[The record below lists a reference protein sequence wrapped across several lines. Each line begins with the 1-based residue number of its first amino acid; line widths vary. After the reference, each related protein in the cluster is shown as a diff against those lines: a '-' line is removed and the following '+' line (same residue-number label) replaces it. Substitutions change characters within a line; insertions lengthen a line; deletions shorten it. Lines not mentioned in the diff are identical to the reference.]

1 MAREFVQL
9 ELGLSTGEITSHA
22 ISAKNGSMKELYLLL
37 SLRPPYYYQMKA
49 GTKKYE
55 YRIKFVQQPTT
66 TFLYLGATPLDPLS
80 GSIPAKVQFGVP
92 IVDHPSRIGELAES
106 QKPGS
111 SASILQY
118 MADRE
123 KGYAIPVLSVEE
135 IETVKLAE
143 LKARFPHFCP
153 PQSYM
158 VLNNYPDL
166 LAFLLERSCTRPDR
180 LRSSGPVTTNP

>member
-1 MAREFVQL
+1 MEFVQL
-9 ELGLSTGEITSHA
+9 GLGFDVEETTPRSFSV
-22 ISAKNGSMKELYLLL
+22 KNDGMKELYLLL

-55 YRIKFVQQPTT
+55 YRRKFVHQPTT
-66 TFLYLGATPLDPLS
+66 TFLYIGASPADPLS

-92 IVDHPSRIGELAES
+92 IVDHPSRIGELAEG

-111 SASILQY
+111 SASILAY
-118 MADRE
+118 MAERE

-135 IETVKLAE
+135 IETVRLTE
-143 LKARFPHFCP
+143 LKARFPRFCP
-153 PQSYM
+153 PQSYL

-166 LAFLLERSCTRPDR
+166 LAFLLERSRKGSH
-180 LRSSGPVTTNP
+180 L

>member
-1 MAREFVQL
+1 MTNEFVQL
-9 ELGLSTGEITSHA
+9 GLGFDVEETTP
-22 ISAKNGSMKELYLLL
+22 GSSSVKKDQTKELYLLL

-55 YRIKFVQQPTT
+55 YRRKFVHQPTT
-66 TFLYLGATPLDPLS
+66 TFLYLGTTPADPLS
-80 GSIPAKVQFGVP
+80 GSIPAKVRFGTP
-92 IVDHPSRIGELAES
+92 IVDHPSRIGELAED

-111 SASILQY
+111 SASILAY

-135 IETVKLAE
+135 IETVRHAE
-143 LKARFPHFCP
+143 LKARFPRFCP
-153 PQSYM
+153 PQSYL

-166 LAFLLERSCTRPDR
+166 LTFLLERSRT
-180 LRSSGPVTTNP
+180 

>member
-1 MAREFVQL
+1 MEFVQL
-9 ELGLSTGEITSHA
+9 GLGFDVEETTPRPF
-22 ISAKNGSMKELYLLL
+22 SAKIDHTKELYLLL

-55 YRIKFVQQPTT
+55 YRRKFVHQATT
-66 TFLYLGATPLDPLS
+66 TFLYLGATPSDPLS
-80 GSIPAKVQFGVP
+80 GSIPAKVQFGMP

-111 SASILQY
+111 SASILAY
-118 MADRE
+118 MAGRD

-135 IETVKLAE
+135 IEAVKLAE
-143 LKARFPHFCP
+143 LKARFPRFCP
-153 PQSYM
+153 PQSYL

-166 LAFLLERSCTRPDR
+166 LAFLLERS
-180 LRSSGPVTTNP
+180 LA